1 MTSLVG
7 RMQSQILVNFGYG
20 GRTMILAD
28 KIIEERKKNGWTQE
42 DLAQK
47 LGVSRQSVSKWES
60 EQSTPDIEKIIIMSE
75 LFEVTTDYILSTD
88 YLLKDEIEKENTD
101 ISCDTDCVLHRVSM
115 EEANAYMDE
124 KKKAAPMLANATTL
138 CILSPVS
145 LFLVSTLNDGL
156 AIGIACTALIVTV
169 ALAVFIFVKT
179 GIKLS
184 TLQYLEQEP
193 FETEYGVTGFVK
205 EKNQSYQE
213 HYSFSLACG
222 VVLCILSVIPLI
234 IAGCMEVSDYI
245 CTLCLAVLFI
255 LVSVGVNILI
265 RVSTIKS
272 SYDTLLQEGDFTK
285 KEKLA
290 KKKTETFTGAYWCL
304 VTAVY
309 LGWSLWTKQWD
320 VTYMIWPVAAVLYA
334 AMYGIVRM
342 IMKLEK

>member
-1 MTSLVG
+1 
-7 RMQSQILVNFGYG
+7 
-20 GRTMILAD
+20 MILAD

-60 EQSTPDIEKIIIMSE
+60 AGAIPDLKKIIQLAD
-75 LFEVTTDYILSTD
+75 LFGVSTD
-88 YLLKDEIEKENTD
+88 YLLKDEVEKENTET
-101 ISCDTDCVLHRVSM
+101 ICDTDCELHRVGM
-115 EEANAYMDE
+115 EEANTYM
-124 KKKAAPMLANATTL
+124 
-138 CILSPVS
+138 
-145 LFLVSTLNDGL
+145 
-156 AIGIACTALIVTV
+156 V
-169 ALAVFIFVKT
+169 ALAVFIFIKT

-184 TLQYLEQEP
+184 PLQYLEQEP
-193 FETEYGVTGFVK
+193 FETEYGVTGLVK
-205 EKNQSYQE
+205 EKNQNYQE
-213 HYSFSLACG
+213 HYSFCLACG

-234 IAGCMEVSDYI
+234 IAGCMEASDYV
-245 CTLCLAVLFI
+245 CTLCLVVLMTMA
-255 LVSVGVNILI
+255 SVGVNILI

-290 KKKTETFTGAYWCL
+290 KKKTETFTVVYWCL

-320 VTYMIWPVAAVLYA
+320 TTYMIWPVAAVLYA

-342 IMKLEK
+342 VMKLDK

>member
-1 MTSLVG
+1 
-7 RMQSQILVNFGYG
+7 MQPQILVNFGLG

-60 EQSTPDIEKIIIMSE
+60 AGAIPDLKKIIQLAD
-75 LFEVTTDYILSTD
+75 LFGVSTD
-88 YLLKDEIEKENTD
+88 YLLKDEVEKENTET
-101 ISCDTDCVLHRVSM
+101 ICDTDCELHRVSM
-115 EEANAYMDE
+115 EEANTYMDE

-138 CILSPVS
+138 CILSPIP
-145 LFLVSTLNDGL
+145 LFLISTFNNGL
-156 AIGIACTALIVTV
+156 AIAVACTILLGMV
-169 ALAVFIFVKT
+169 ALAVFIFIKT

-184 TLQYLEQEP
+184 SLQYLEQEP
-193 FETEYGVTGFVK
+193 FETEYGVTGLVK
-205 EKNQSYQE
+205 EKNQNYQE
-213 HYSFSLACG
+213 HYSFC

-234 IAGCMEVSDYI
+234 IAGCMEASDYV
-245 CTLCLAVLFI
+245 CTLCLAVLLI

-304 VTAVY
+304 TTAVY

-320 VTYMIWPVAAVLYA
+320 ITYMIWPVAAVLYA
-334 AMYGIVRM
+334 ALYGIVRM
-342 IMKLEK
+342 VMKLDK